1 MKNYF
6 FAFWLVL
13 ENIFLYAFPKSREA
27 RGNVNKL
34 TSYTLSKNCILARQY
49 FKLIKREWSIFY
61 DKIIMFA
68 YILNISAGAEQ
79 NIVLNVNIY
88 ES

>member
-34 TSYTLSKNCILARQY
+34 TSYTLRKNCILARHY
-49 FKLIKREWSIFY
+49 FKPIKQEWSILY
-61 DKIIMFA
+61 DKIIIFA
-68 YILNISAGAEQ
+68 YMLNNCTPQI
-79 NIVLNVNIY
+79 IVLNVYIY
-88 ES
+88 DSQT